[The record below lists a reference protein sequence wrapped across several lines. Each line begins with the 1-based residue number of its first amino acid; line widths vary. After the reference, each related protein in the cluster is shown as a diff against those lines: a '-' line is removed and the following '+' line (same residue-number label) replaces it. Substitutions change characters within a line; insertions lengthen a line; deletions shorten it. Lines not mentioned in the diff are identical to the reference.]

1 MQERYCEKKLKHL
14 KIPMYKKNETI
25 KTNAST
31 VSVAHQRTM
40 VEADANYSQKAVVK
54 HEINLCFLKKL
65 TNKL

>member
-1 MQERYCEKKLKHL
+1 
-14 KIPMYKKNETI
+14 MYKKNETI